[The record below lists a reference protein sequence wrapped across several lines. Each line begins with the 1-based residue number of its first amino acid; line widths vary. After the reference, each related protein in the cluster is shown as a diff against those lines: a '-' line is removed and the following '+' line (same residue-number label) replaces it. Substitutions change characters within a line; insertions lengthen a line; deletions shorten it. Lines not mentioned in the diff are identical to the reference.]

1 MYRSPNKAKDDEDKT
16 MLGETQKQV
25 FIDWLATVSRFLAD
39 FDVAEED

>member
-25 FIDWLATVSRFLAD
+25 FIDWLATVSPLPFVVDA
-39 FDVAEED
+39 AEAE